1 MGELRPY
8 QQRLVSEARKSL
20 ATGNR
25 HVLVQSPAGSGKTA
39 TMAEIAKIATQRGNN
54 VLFIVHRREIV
65 QQVKAT
71 FSAWGVDMSRCYVG
85 MVQTVTRRL
94 DKITPPQLILCDES
108 HHSLANSYK
117 RIFERFPE
125 ASLVGFTATPC
136 RLSGKGMG
144 EVYQDLILGP
154 KIDWLIDNNYLAP
167 FDYYAPTLI
176 DVDKL
181 KRASTGDFSSKS
193 MNDAVKVRAVFG
205 NVLATYKRVADGTK
219 TIVYTHNVQSSID
232 VANAFNAAGYSAEQ
246 VDGKTPAEKRAQAME
261 NFRSGK
267 TRILV
272 NAELY
277 GEGVDVPDC
286 QTVIMLHPTDSL
298 TLFIQQ
304 SMRGM
309 RYRPNKRAIIIDHV
323 ANVYRF
329 GLPDADRQW
338 SLKDR
343 PKQEKRRGKSD
354 GPAIKSC
361 PKCFGIVPAQVKQCP
376 LCGYSF
382 RADGT
387 DLEVDPTAKLKKVD
401 KKVFKMV
408 ADYSK
413 TKYGQMKAKDA
424 ESPEDMY
431 AIAKARGYKPG
442 WAYHQIV
449 ARGWLKER
457 KRA

>member
-205 NVLATYKRVADGTK
+205 NVLATYKRVHA
-219 TIVYTHNVQSSID
+219 
-232 VANAFNAAGYSAEQ
+232 
-246 VDGKTPAEKRAQAME
+246 
-261 NFRSGK
+261 
-267 TRILV
+267 
-272 NAELY
+272 
-277 GEGVDVPDC
+277 
-286 QTVIMLHPTDSL
+286 
-298 TLFIQQ
+298 
-304 SMRGM
+304 
-309 RYRPNKRAIIIDHV
+309 
-323 ANVYRF
+323 
-329 GLPDADRQW
+329 
-338 SLKDR
+338 
-343 PKQEKRRGKSD
+343 
-354 GPAIKSC
+354 
-361 PKCFGIVPAQVKQCP
+361 
-376 LCGYSF
+376 
-382 RADGT
+382 
-387 DLEVDPTAKLKKVD
+387 
-401 KKVFKMV
+401 
-408 ADYSK
+408 
-413 TKYGQMKAKDA
+413 
-424 ESPEDMY
+424 
-431 AIAKARGYKPG
+431 
-442 WAYHQIV
+442 
-449 ARGWLKER
+449 
-457 KRA
+457 